1 MSNENETTD
10 APTSVEAEETAATD
24 APAAEAAATDDA
36 ATDAPAAEE
45 TPAAAEAADAEDG
58 AEADDAPEAEEP
70 SVGEAASLLMGIS
83 TPREEDHASMERH
96 ERDGMSDAE
105 LLALGTEPDVPPGGN
120 LVGTFVGLVVLV
132 IVMGV
137 GTMQLYRVVN
147 DHVQERQYA
156 EVDPELSEVREAARA
171 VLTTPGRV
179 TDAEGNEGGIR
190 STLTQGMDIL
200 VSRPNYLGAHPMGS
214 REEAASTLPVPE
226 EFAVRT
232 PPRVQPAVPANA
244 DDLAAVPAEGSGS
257 PDDVPTEEPGADAAG
272 N

>member
-10 APTSVEAEETAATD
+10 APTSVEAEEAAATD
-24 APAAEAAATDDA
+24 APAAEAAPAETADA
-36 ATDAPAAEE
+36 DNS
-45 TPAAAEAADAEDG
+45 AAAG
-58 AEADDAPEAEEP
+58 EP

-132 IVMGV
+132 IIMGV
-137 GTMQLYRVVN
+137 GTIQLYRVVN
-147 DHVQERQYA
+147 AHVQERQYA

-214 REEAASTLPVPE
+214 REEASSTLPVPE

-232 PPRVQPAVPANA
+232 PPRVQPAVPVNA

-257 PDDVPTEEPGADAAG
+257 PDDVPTDEPGADAAG